1 MGDRPNVFYGE
12 KTMTEQ
18 AVGSIQLKS
27 YIAPGA
33 PATRTPCDGT
43 EPPLRVEYGF
53 TPRWFR
59 ERCQVDFSEH
69 WHLDPEYRAEGLDR
83 MRRLLRRTFPD
94 LALSD
99 VGPEA
104 PPATLDAVHGGVF
117 VARLFDIPVEYYP
130 HNWPAAQ
137 LVFLEP
143 DIIAK
148 LVPPD
153 LEHVPVFAQVL
164 EQMDTIERISGRI
177 EGYLNWQ
184 GVLNN
189 AFRIRGP
196 EILMDLVA
204 DPSLAH
210 HLFEVVTATMI
221 DGMQRIYA
229 RQRRSGVI
237 VRHATVS
244 NCLVN
249 MVSPETYSEHLLPY
263 DRKIREAFDLFGVH
277 NCAWNVDP
285 YIDAYASIPGLGY
298 VDMGIRSNLA
308 HARKMC
314 PEARRAIMYT
324 PMDLV
329 NKSPEALRD
338 DLVRIG
344 REIAPCDI
352 VLADIDHETPD
363 ERVRLFA
370 QLCAEVSETL
380 QA

>member
-1 MGDRPNVFYGE
+1 MADQIISSR
-12 KTMTEQ
+12 
-18 AVGSIQLKS
+18 QLKS

-33 PATRTPCDGT
+33 PATRTPCDGS
-43 EPPLRVEYGF
+43 ESPLRVEYGF

-59 ERCQVDFSEH
+59 ERCNVDFSER
-69 WHLDPEYRAEGLDR
+69 WHLDPHYRAEGLGR
-83 MRRLLRRTFPD
+83 MRTLLRSTFPD
-94 LALSD
+94 LTLSD
-99 VGPEA
+99 VSPEA
-104 PPATLDAVHGGVF
+104 PPVTLDAVHGAVF

-137 LVFLEP
+137 LVFLLP
-143 DIIAK
+143 DVIAK
-148 LVPPD
+148 LQPPD
-153 LEHVPVFAQVL
+153 LENVPVFTQVL
-164 EQMDTIERISGRI
+164 EQMDVIEELSGRI

-196 EILMDLVA
+196 EILTDLVA
-204 DPSLAH
+204 DPPLAH
-210 HLFEVVTATMI
+210 HLFEVITTTLI
-221 DGMQRIYA
+221 DGMRRIYA
-229 RQRRSGVI
+229 RQRHSGVI

-249 MVSPETYSEHLLPY
+249 MVSPEIYLEHLLPY

-308 HARKMC
+308 HAKKMC
-314 PEARRAIMYT
+314 PDTRRAIMYT

-329 NKSPEALRD
+329 NKSPEALRA
-338 DLVRIG
+338 DLERIWY
-344 REIAPCDI
+344 EIAPCDI

-363 ERVRLFA
+363 DRVRTFA
-370 QLCAEVSETL
+370 RLCAEISSNP
-380 QA
+380 QP